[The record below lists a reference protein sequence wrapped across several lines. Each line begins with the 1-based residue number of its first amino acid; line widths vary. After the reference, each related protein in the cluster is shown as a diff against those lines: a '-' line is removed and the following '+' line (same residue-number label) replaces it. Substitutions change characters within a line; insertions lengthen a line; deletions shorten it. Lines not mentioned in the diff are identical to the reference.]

1 MAQHGGKSAPTL
13 LVRDAAIGTDQDRKF
28 VLVLAKGDSLAYRPV
43 EIGRLSDGL
52 RIVRSGVQAGEKV
65 VVNGLMRVRPGIKV
79 TRTVVAMA
87 PDSSGARDSSI
98 AQDTS
103 AAAVAER

>member
-1 MAQHGGKSAPTL
+1 
-13 LVRDAAIGTDQDRKF
+13 
-28 VLVLAKGDSLAYRPV
+28 
-43 EIGRLSDGL
+43 
-52 RIVRSGVQAGEKV
+52 VRSGVQAGEKV

-79 TRTVVAMA
+79 TPTVVAMA

>member
-1 MAQHGGKSAPTL
+1 M
-13 LVRDAAIGTDQDRKF
+13 
-28 VLVLAKGDSLAYRPV
+28 LVLAKGDSLAYRPV
-43 EIGRLSDGL
+43 EIGRLADGL

-65 VVNGLMRVRPGIKV
+65 VVNGLMRVRPGMKV
-79 TRTVVAMA
+79 TPTVVAMV

-98 AQDTS
+98 ARDTS